1 LERGS
6 ISDQVANRIMAMIK
20 LASLKS
26 GDQLPTEAQMTLAFG
41 VSRPPL
47 REALKRTM
55 RAPRQLPIDAIS
67 SMCGTPLTNP
77 WPRSHRSDK
86 RT

>member
-6 ISDQVANRIMAMIK
+6 ISDQAANRIMAMIK